1 MKKHYF
7 SAYAGLPGTV
17 YALFAARLVN
27 SMGSGDTDAVDA
39 NGSIYVNGGTIDITG
54 NSAFDYDV
62 SGELNGGT
70 VTVNGSQ
77 ITEMTNSM
85 PGGMGG
91 RGGRG

>member
-1 MKKHYF
+1 
-7 SAYAGLPGTV
+7 
-17 YALFAARLVN
+17 
-27 SMGSGDTDAVDA
+27 
-39 NGSIYVNGGTIDITG
+39 VNGGTIDITA

-91 RGGRG
+91 MGGKGGRG

>member
-1 MKKHYF
+1 
-7 SAYAGLPGTV
+7 
-17 YALFAARLVN
+17 
-27 SMGSGDTDAVDA
+27 MGSGDTDAVDA
-39 NGSIYVNGGTIDITG
+39 NGSIYVNGGTIDITA

-85 PGGMGG
+85 AQIDAFCKGSIPVEKALSDAQAQVEIQIG
-91 RGGRG
+91 